1 MLHAEDKQMNIKIQ
15 GQDVIIPWRNKRR
28 KEEQKYRLKN

>member
-15 GQDVIIPWRNKRR
+15 GQDVIIHWRNKRR